1 MRSPRPEFAR
11 SERDREEL
19 AKSWLVELIGTTP
32 LPEVEGLALSWIS
45 RHASPLIADIAGAMD
60 PLATPTAEERSDRL
74 RREAELARLRE
85 GVEAAELIPRDL
97 AALQVLLIE
106 TLRRE
111 IPEREPGEFARSV
124 SRLAEIFGQLQSSV
138 AKALIDER
146 SGAANDEL
154 TGLRTAAHLD
164 EHLRILL
171 AEHRRYDHFFAIA
184 TIEIDGLSRI
194 NEAYGR
200 ESGDRMLTAIA
211 GLLVRQIRAADQAYR
226 ISGDEFCVLA
236 PHQTPAGMRI
246 VGQRLATLID
256 SSQGGDGPRLGVS
269 VGISTCPEDGDS
281 PQALTTAAQEA
292 SYAAKAAGI
301 EVMVRSQMNQATTD

>member
-1 MRSPRPEFAR
+1 MRSSKPDFAR
-11 SERDREEL
+11 SERDREAL
-19 AKSWLVELIGTTP
+19 AKSWLVELIGNTP

-45 RHASPLIADIAGAMD
+45 RHASPLIADIAEAMN
-60 PLATPTAEERSDRL
+60 PLATPTAEERSDRQ

-85 GVEAAELIPRDL
+85 GAEAAELIPRDL
-97 AALQVLLIE
+97 AALQILLIE
-106 TLRRE
+106 NLRRE

-124 SRLAEIFGQLQSSV
+124 SRLAEIFGELQSSV
-138 AKALIDER
+138 AKALVDER
-146 SGAANDEL
+146 SGASNDPL

-171 AEHRRYDHFFAIA
+171 AEHRRYDHVFAIA
-184 TIEIDGLSRI
+184 TVEIDGLSHI

-211 GLLVRQIRAADQAYR
+211 GLLVRQVRAADQAYR
-226 ISGDEFCVLA
+226 ISGDEFCVVA
-236 PHQTPAGMRI
+236 PHQTPTGMRT

-269 VGISTCPEDGDS
+269 VGIATCPEDGDA
-281 PQALTTAAQEA
+281 PQELIDAAQEA
-292 SYAAKAAGI
+292 TYAAKAAGL
-301 EVMVRSQMNQATTD
+301 EVMVRSQMTQTTED